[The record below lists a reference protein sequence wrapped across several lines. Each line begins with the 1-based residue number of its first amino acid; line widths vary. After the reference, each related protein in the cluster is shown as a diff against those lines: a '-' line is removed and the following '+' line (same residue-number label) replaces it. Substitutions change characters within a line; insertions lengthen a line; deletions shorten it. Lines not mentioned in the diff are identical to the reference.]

1 MATQLQI
8 RRGTSAQVAAFTGAE
23 GEVVVNTTNDSIHVN
38 DGSTAGG
45 FELAR
50 VDGSNW
56 AITNAISTTANISFG
71 DNDKAIFG
79 AGSDLQLY
87 HSGSHSYIIDNGTG
101 DLKIY
106 GANIEI
112 GNASGVKN
120 LFATSGGATTLYFNN
135 AAKLATTS
143 TGIDVTG
150 TATMD
155 ELTVDSTTGF
165 SWLPVSTA
173 GAKVGA
179 IGTGTGLIIN
189 TPSVNASFGSG
200 LAIDG
205 SYASDLSSVNVKA
218 FGPKFSSYGS
228 ELNLFTSDD
237 TSLLKRQTIAS
248 NGDISFYNSSGTSQ
262 SLFWDASAESL
273 GIGTSS
279 PSAKLT
285 SSGVT
290 GTTLIQAVGVDSNG
304 FADVEIK
311 STGTAGASRLYF
323 SDTAAQSGFIK
334 YSHSDNSMQF
344 ATAAA
349 ERLRIDSSGNVG
361 ISSSSP
367 SSYHAPADNLVI
379 GSTGDNG
386 LTIASGTSSGGTICF
401 ADGTSGG
408 AQYAGF
414 IDYQHNG
421 DYMRFGTNLGVERLR
436 IDSSGNVEVKGGQE
450 LRVYRGDNA
459 TYGSMKYLTG
469 SGGLQLNDKNGD
481 GISFVKADGA
491 TEYGRFDA
499 SGNLLVNRTSVF
511 TTAKMEIQSDA
522 GDASTLALNSI
533 NTDGSILEF
542 YKAGNAVGSIGSVT
556 QSGATNLVLD
566 STSAVYF
573 DTNARPKTDNT
584 YDVGS
589 GTYRFKDL
597 YLSGGVYL
605 GGTGSAN
612 KLEDYEEGTW
622 TPTLSGSTTNP
633 TPTAVTVTNA
643 NYTKIGN
650 TVFIRAY
657 INVNLSNV
665 GSGAAQIEGL
675 PFAVKVG
682 TYAPALFTHGSLI
695 HSSGGYFASGATRI
709 VAIDDNSVAG
719 TPFAGTGTVRYL
731 MITGQYE
738 TA

>member
-1 MATQLQI
+1 MALTKVS
-8 RRGTSAQVAAFTGAE
+8 RGLLSTS
-23 GEVVVNTTNDSIHVN
+23 I
-38 DGSTAGG
+38 
-45 FELAR
+45 
-50 VDGSNW
+50 VDNGNAT
-56 AITNAISTTANISFG
+56 AIT
-71 DNDKAIFG
+71 
-79 AGSDLQLY
+79 
-87 HSGSHSYIIDNGTG
+87 
-101 DLKIY
+101 
-106 GANIEI
+106 
-112 GNASGVKN
+112 
-120 LFATSGGATTLYFNN
+120 
-135 AAKLATTS
+135 
-143 TGIDVTG
+143 
-150 TATMD
+150 
-155 ELTVDSTTGF
+155 
-165 SWLPVSTA
+165 
-173 GAKVGA
+173 
-179 IGTGTGLIIN
+179 
-189 TPSVNASFGSG
+189 
-200 LAIDG
+200 
-205 SYASDLSSVNVKA
+205 
-218 FGPKFSSYGS
+218 
-228 ELNLFTSDD
+228 
-237 TSLLKRQTIAS
+237 
-248 NGDISFYNSSGTSQ
+248 
-262 SLFWDASAESL
+262 
-273 GIGTSS
+273 
-279 PSAKLT
+279 
-285 SSGVT
+285 
-290 GTTLIQAVGVDSNG
+290 
-304 FADVEIK
+304 
-311 STGTAGASRLYF
+311 
-323 SDTAAQSGFIK
+323 
-334 YSHSDNSMQF
+334 
-344 ATAAA
+344 
-349 ERLRIDSSGNVG
+349 IDSSENVG
-361 ISSSSP
+361 IGSSSP

-379 GSTGDNG
+379 GSSGDNG

-436 IDSSGNVEVKGGQE
+436 IDSSGNLLVGKTSVATNVEGGE
-450 LRVYRGDNA
+450 LRENGQVIAVATNVNPFFGARLGSDGDLA
-459 TYGSMKYLTG
+459 
-469 SGGLQLNDKNGD
+469 
-481 GISFVKADGA
+481 
-491 TEYGRFDA
+491 
-499 SGNLLVNRTSVF
+499 VF
-511 TTAKMEIQSDA
+511 RKDTT
-522 GDASTLALNSI
+522 T
-533 NTDGSILEF
+533 
-542 YKAGNAVGSIGSVT
+542 VGSIGSVT

-597 YLSGGVYL
+597 YLSGGAYL

-612 KLEDYEEGTW
+612 KLDDYEEGTW

-682 TYAPALFTHGSLI
+682 AYAPALFTHGSLI